1 MNTTTIVGIAIVAI
15 CVYLA
20 WLTAATLRYLR
31 RSSDARNRLRDRFE
45 FRMRWLEGRIND
57 LEDAA
62 EAPRPTSEAETPVNG
77 IVGVPRI
84 THVPDG
90 AGPSLPQASRDLVVV
105 EGQEVDDE
113 WKGC

>member
-1 MNTTTIVGIAIVAI
+1 MNTTTIAGIAIVAI

-45 FRMRWLEGRIND
+45 FRMRWLEGRIDD

-77 IVGVPRI
+77 IVGVP
-84 THVPDG
+84 
-90 AGPSLPQASRDLVVV
+90 SLPQASRDLVVV

-113 WKGC
+113 WSGG